1 VIDGRGGGSVQGTVK
16 TYDTNTRTGSLL
28 TDDRAEIAIDERSF
42 GDPPARFLRIGQRVR
57 FDVET
62 ASEGAVARDLHL
74 VTF

>member
-1 VIDGRGGGSVQGTVK
+1 MQGTVK

-62 ASEGAVARDLHL
+62 AAEGTVSRDLHL

>member
-1 VIDGRGGGSVQGTVK
+1 MQGTVK

-28 TDDRAEIAIDERSF
+28 TDDGTEIAIDERSF
-42 GDPPARFLRIGQRVR
+42 GDPSARFLRIGQRVR

-62 ASEGAVARDLHL
+62 AAEGTVSRDLHL

>member
-1 VIDGRGGGSVQGTVK
+1 VQGTVK

-28 TDDRAEIAIDERSF
+28 TDDGTEIAIDERSF

-62 ASEGAVARDLHL
+62 AAEGTVSRDLHL

>member
-1 VIDGRGGGSVQGTVK
+1 MQGTVK

-62 ASEGAVARDLHL
+62 SGEGTVARDLYL

>member
-1 VIDGRGGGSVQGTVK
+1 MQGTVK
-16 TYDTNTRTGSLL
+16 TYDTSTRTGSLL

-57 FDVET
+57 FEVE
-62 ASEGAVARDLHL
+62 AAPEGTVARDLYL

>member
-1 VIDGRGGGSVQGTVK
+1 MQGTVK
-16 TYDTNTRTGSLL
+16 TYDTGTRTGSLL
-28 TDDRAEIAIDERSF
+28 TDDRAEIAIDERSL

-57 FDVET
+57 FEVET

>member
-1 VIDGRGGGSVQGTVK
+1 MQGTVK
-16 TYDTNTRTGSLL
+16 TYDTDSRTGSLL

-57 FDVET
+57 FEVER
-62 ASEGAVARDLHL
+62 GDDRAVARGLYL

>member
-1 VIDGRGGGSVQGTVK
+1 MQGTVK

-57 FDVET
+57 FEVET
-62 ASEGAVARDLHL
+62 ASDGAVARELHL

>member
-1 VIDGRGGGSVQGTVK
+1 VQGTVK

-42 GDPPARFLRIGQRVR
+42 GDTPARFLRIGQRVR

-62 ASEGAVARDLHL
+62 AAEGTVARDLYL

>member
-1 VIDGRGGGSVQGTVK
+1 VQGTVK

-28 TDDRAEIAIDERSF
+28 TDDGTEIAIDERSF

-62 ASEGAVARDLHL
+62 GAAGTVARDLYL
-74 VTF
+74 VTL

>member
-1 VIDGRGGGSVQGTVK
+1 MREASVQGTVK
-16 TYDTNTRTGSLL
+16 TYDTETRTGSLL
-28 TDDRAEIAIDERSF
+28 TDDRTEIAIDERSF

-62 ASEGAVARDLHL
+62 AAAGTVARDLYL

>member
-1 VIDGRGGGSVQGTVK
+1 MQGTVK

-57 FDVET
+57 FDVE
-62 ASEGAVARDLHL
+62 AAAEGTVARDLYL

>member
-1 VIDGRGGGSVQGTVK
+1 MQGTVK

-28 TDDRAEIAIDERSF
+28 TDDGTEIAIDERSF

-62 ASEGAVARDLHL
+62 AAEGTVSRDLHL